1 VSASLAARA
10 LEFLQREGHY
20 LDRRE
25 WDAWLAL
32 YREDAVFWVP
42 AWMDEDHLGT
52 DPDREVSLIYHSDRA
67 ALEDRVWRVRSQR
80 SVASIPM
87 LRTTHMI
94 ANVIAR
100 EGARPGTVAAS
111 ASWTCHT
118 YDPKLR
124 RQHVFFGLY
133 EFELNTA
140 GADWTIARKKVLLQN
155 DYIPTM
161 IDFYCL

>member
-1 VSASLAARA
+1 MSTALSAQA
-10 LEFLQREGHY
+10 LEFLQREGRH

-25 WDAWLAL
+25 WDDWLAL

-42 AWMDEDHLGT
+42 AWLDEDRTGT
-52 DPDREVSLIYHSDRA
+52 DPATEVSLIYHDNRA

-87 LRTTHMI
+87 MRTTHLL
-94 ANVIAR
+94 AGLVAS
-100 EGARPGTVAAS
+100 EAKPGAIDAS
-111 ASWTCHT
+111 ASWTCHV
-118 YDPKLR
+118 YDPKHR
-124 RQHVFFGLY
+124 RQHVFFGLVEY
-133 EFELNTA
+133 AIDSA
-140 GADWTIARKKVLLQN
+140 GPGWKIARKKVLLQN